1 MPTHLAHLAAC
12 KATVQLV
19 TKYETREMLLIA
31 NSLQREAF
39 NYQKEKH
46 CTSENYVR

>member
-1 MPTHLAHLAAC
+1 MHLAHLAVC

-31 NSLQREAF
+31 NSLHCEAIHC
-39 NYQKEKH
+39 QKEKH
-46 CTSENYVR
+46 CTSQTYVR

>member
-1 MPTHLAHLAAC
+1 MHLAHLAAY

-46 CTSENYVR
+46 CTSQNYVR